1 MPDPLKNTDVRWRQR
16 FENFRKA
23 LTQLSSAA
31 ALTKQRDLTKL
42 EQQGLIQAF
51 EFSHELAWNT
61 VKDFLESRGASN
73 IFGSKDA
80 TREAFAAG
88 LKAWVVALDRDHC
101 VIDDLADGR
110 LFGAVLEIAPT
121 RRWRDPEDIFSAILI
136 GIFRI

>member
-1 MPDPLKNTDVRWRQR
+1 MPDPLKNADVRWRQR
-16 FENFRKA
+16 FENFKKA

-88 LKAWVVALDRDHC
+88 LIDNGDVWMEMIESRDATNPHIRREDRRCDRPGDSIALRAR
-101 VIDDLADGR
+101 V
-110 LFGAVLEIAPT
+110 
-121 RRWRDPEDIFSAILI
+121 
-136 GIFRI
+136 